1 MPPGMVPIGHFLE
14 KTAILRGTGEGLCS
28 RNGSLFH
35 ANSAKRRSPD
45 QVLERVLLVVDV
57 WRSKNTGMVQRTR
70 KKRVMKKVK
79 LEGELDFLNLLL
91 KAIS

>member
-1 MPPGMVPIGHFLE
+1 MPPGVVPIGHFLE

-45 QVLERVLLVVDV
+45 QVLERVVDV

-70 KKRVMKKVK
+70 KTRVMKKVE
-79 LEGELDFLNLLL
+79 LEGELDFLDLLS

>member
-1 MPPGMVPIGHFLE
+1 MPPGVVPIGHFLE

-45 QVLERVLLVVDV
+45 QVLERVVVV

-70 KKRVMKKVK
+70 KTRVMKKVE
-79 LEGELDFLNLLL
+79 LEGELDFLDLLS